1 MEMLNTRQKKVLFC
15 VVNEYIQN
23 RKPVSSSRVLESTD
37 ISYSS
42 ATIRN
47 DLKKLE
53 YLGYVRS
60 IHTSSGKVPTDKGYR
75 FYIDSISELIEN
87 LNISKNVDAFT
98 NYPQLNVNTLIN
110 HAALLLSRALP
121 VVSVIT
127 KPRTDTLKIKAIR
140 LHKTSDDYITVVLI
154 TEIGMVDTQTVL
166 EKMDENSLE
175 KVERLL
181 NASLVGRSVDDI
193 KENLENPEILRKW
206 KGTDVESVFDILRSI
221 IEESS
226 SETYVIRGLEN
237 LISDELIEQKSL
249 RRLVLTLESPKNFYE
264 FLESFGKID
273 ESLIIV
279 GSEHSHSEMNDFS
292 SFIVPYKV
300 NGETIGLVIT
310 IGAKAIDYQK
320 AISMTKYVGN
330 RLTEM
335 LTFLSRLGRIQK

>member
-1 MEMLNTRQKKVLFC
+1 MLNKRQEKVLFC

-53 YLGYVRS
+53 YLGYVHH
-60 IHTSSGKVPTDKGYR
+60 IHTSSGRVPTDKGYR
-75 FYIDSISELIEN
+75 FYIESISEILEN
-87 LNISKNVDAFT
+87 TNTSKNVDAFT

-110 HAALLLSRALP
+110 HAAVLLSHTLP
-121 VVSVIT
+121 IVSVIT
-127 KPRTDTLKIKAIR
+127 KPRTDILKIKAIR

-154 TEIGMVDTQTVL
+154 TEIGMVDTQTVI
-166 EKMDENSLE
+166 EKMDEKSLKNVE
-175 KVERLL
+175 KLL
-181 NASLVGRSVDDI
+181 NASLVGRSVEDI
-193 KENLENPEILRKW
+193 KARLKDPEALRKW
-206 KGTDVESVFDILRSI
+206 KGTSVESVFDILRSI

-226 SETYVIRGLEN
+226 AETYVIRGLEN
-237 LISDELIEQKSL
+237 LISDDLIEQRSL
-249 RRLVLTLESPKNFYE
+249 RKLVSILESPKSFYA
-264 FLESFGKID
+264 FLEKFGKI
-273 ESLIIV
+273 EKPSVFV
-279 GSEHSHSEMNDFS
+279 GSEHPQSGMNDFS
-292 SFIVPYKV
+292 SFIAPYKINDEV
-300 NGETIGLVIT
+300 IGIVLA

-320 AISMTKYVGN
+320 AISTTRYVGN

>member
-1 MEMLNTRQKKVLFC
+1 MLNNRQKKVLFC

-23 RKPVSSSRVLESTD
+23 RKPVSSSRILESTD

-53 YLGYVRS
+53 YLGYVRH

-87 LNISKNVDAFT
+87 MNNSKDMNAFT
-98 NYPQLNVNTLIN
+98 EYPQLNVSTIIN
-110 HAALLLSRALP
+110 HAALLLSRTLP

-127 KPRTDTLKIKAIR
+127 KPRTDTLKIEAIR

-154 TEIGMVDTQTVL
+154 TEIGMIDTQTVL
-166 EKMDENSLE
+166 EKMDENSLKSVE
-175 KVERLL
+175 KFL
-181 NASLVGRSVDDI
+181 NVSLVGRTIEDI
-193 KENLENPEILRKW
+193 KGSLEDSDVLRKW
-206 KGTDVESVFDILRSI
+206 KGTSVESVFDILKSI

-226 SETYVIRGLEN
+226 SETYVVRGLEN
-237 LISDELIEQKSL
+237 LISDDLIEQKSL
-249 RRLVLTLESPKNFYE
+249 RRFVLTLESPKRFYT
-264 FLESFGKID
+264 FLEGFGKVN
-273 ESLIIV
+273 EPSVFV
-279 GSEHSHSEMNDFS
+279 GSEHPQIGMDDFS
-292 SFIVPYKV
+292 SFIAPYKV
-300 NGETIGLVIT
+300 NKETVGFVLT

-320 AISMTKYVGN
+320 AISTTRYVGN

-335 LTFLSRLGRIQK
+335 FTFLSRLGRIKK